1 MGINYI
7 LSGSIIR
14 KLSVSTMILILLVF
28 GVSIDAR
35 GEKESPPTKPGPF
48 CISSSVEKVE
58 GVDICMDGATH
69 ILTSP
74 LIKIRVRPKA
84 DGVEKALDMYVES
97 QKTATVC
104 GNLGE
109 SPECPPL
116 IQATY
121 VNSAESFDAL
131 LKQNFKQ

>member
-7 LSGSIIR
+7 LSGSIVR

-35 GEKESPPTKPGPF
+35 GEKDSPPTKPWPF
-48 CISSSVEKVE
+48 CMSSFVEKAEEV
-58 GVDICMDGATH
+58 GFCMDGATH

-74 LIKIRVRPKA
+74 LIVVRVRPKA
-84 DGVEKALDMYVES
+84 DGVEEALNKYVGSE
-97 QKTATVC
+97 KMATVC
-104 GNLGE
+104 GYPAI

-116 IQATY
+116 IDAVY
-121 VNSAESFDAL
+121 VESADEFDAI
-131 LKQNFKQ
+131 LKKNFK